1 MGEWDYYRLR
11 IAPCRYSGTIRVEDL
26 VLMAHNFSQ
35 HFGGLSKLSPGDS
48 VIFTDMDGMITS
60 YQVVALDVLH
70 PTAVEEMTA
79 GFYDLTLFTC
89 TYGGKSRVTIY
100 CNKISEFS
108 EES

>member
-1 MGEWDYYRLR
+1 MRAVSASLPPAFGFRDGTFPWGFSSLR
-11 IAPCRYSGTIRVEDL
+11 S
-26 VLMAHNFSQ
+26 
-35 HFGGLSKLSPGDS
+35 GDS
-48 VIFTDMDGMITS
+48 VIFTDMDGVITS